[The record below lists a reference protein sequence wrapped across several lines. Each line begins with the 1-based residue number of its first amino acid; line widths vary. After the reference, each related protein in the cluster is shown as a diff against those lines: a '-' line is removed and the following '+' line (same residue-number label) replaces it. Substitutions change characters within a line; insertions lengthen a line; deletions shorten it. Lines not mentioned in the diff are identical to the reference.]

1 MGNARWVGVSLKH
14 ILDKAGVE
22 PGAVCVRFSGKDKP
36 VVDTAPGFAKSLAV
50 DHARDGEVMVA
61 FQMNGQQLPLLNGF
75 PLRLIVPGWY
85 STYWVKALD
94 YIEVLDHADDGYWM
108 AKAYKIPATPRA
120 NVAPDAKGFPTVPI
134 NRMVPRSWITSVADG
149 ASVPLRPTL
158 PVGGIAMGG
167 DQAVARVDVSAD
179 GGRSWTPARLGP
191 DMGRYGFR
199 RFDAELRL
207 PGSRG
212 PLSLMSRCTNTA
224 GAAQAMTPNWNPGGF
239 MRDCVETTHVV
250 VA

>member
-1 MGNARWVGVSLKH
+1 MS
-14 ILDKAGVE
+14 
-22 PGAVCVRFSGKDKP
+22 
-36 VVDTAPGFAKSLAV
+36 
-50 DHARDGEVMVA
+50 
-61 FQMNGQQLPLLNGF
+61 
-75 PLRLIVPGWY
+75 
-85 STYWVKALD
+85 
-94 YIEVLDHADDGYWM
+94 
-108 AKAYKIPATPRA
+108 AT
-120 NVAPDAKGFPTVPI
+120 
-134 NRMVPRSWITSVADG
+134 S